1 MEKNKIS
8 EFYIMNNLITQTSH
22 PLIKSEQTYVL
33 DRKLISIHSGD
44 RDFNKWP
51 NSNEFGVDLGVNFN
65 NVQSMRLVNFAIP
78 VNHYTFSDSYQNTK
92 LSFTYSLNYP
102 IYLTNFHSAKFHYV
116 SFNLFR
122 NILKILFYDSILPI
136 QFSKKSPNVII
147 QYWDGTIWKTLS
159 DNSIIKATAI
169 TMNTVAPGNIGKYRL
184 VWTQTFTITI
194 PEGAYS
200 PDNLCT
206 TIESLMNQQI
216 YNVSSQTNLSGGTF
230 DFLPGTTSTGPT
242 GGQTTFTDVSSVVF
256 SPSDS
261 FSFWNPS
268 KGRGITPFVVHYNN
282 VTNKVLFGC
291 KQGTFTLNFKEKE
304 SYESKCNNSKI
315 IFNQYTKWGLG
326 AYLGFKK
333 KNYTSVIK
341 DVTLDLSGGIG
352 SYQSTVQKGITLPH
366 EMPTPWLEGNAAS
379 LDISGTSTNDPLVD
393 GWGITTEV
401 GQVLLGNTKSTEDQI
416 KNLVSTI
423 EAEYNLDVHGEDA
436 LYMEIDKYNNIDEI
450 YPYSERTGHMYNN
463 DLAPRT
469 NGSFARI
476 PLSHLPFGQEMGS
489 RNNFVLNV
497 FHTDPPI
504 KKINRLKFKFRF
516 HDGRLVDFKNL
527 PFSFTL
533 EFNMLKDEQDRV
545 KRIRVPP
552 LYNL

>member
-102 IYLTNFHSAKFHYV
+102 IYLTNFNSSGNHSV
-116 SFNLFR
+116 SFVLFKE
-122 NILKILFYDSILPI
+122 ILKTLFG
-136 QFSKKSPNVII
+136 QFTALSKKSPNVII
-147 QYWDGTIWKTLS
+147 QYWNTNANIWETLPS
-159 DNSIIKATAI
+159 NYGWVNSPT
-169 TMNTVAPGNIGKYRL
+169 GNIGKYRF
-184 VWTQTFTITI
+184 VWEQTFTITI

-206 TIESLMNQQI
+206 TIESLMNQKI
-216 YNVSSQTNLSGGTF
+216 YNVSSQTDLSGGTF
-230 DFLPGTTSTGPT
+230 DFLPGTTSNGPN
-242 GGQTTFTDVSSVVF
+242 GGQTTFTADASSVIL
-256 SPSDS
+256 PSNDED
-261 FSFWNPS
+261 SFWNPS

-291 KQGTFTLNFKEKE
+291 KQGEFTLNFKEKE
-304 SYESKCNNSKI
+304 SYDSQCNNGKS

-326 AYLGFKK
+326 SYLGFNK
-333 KNYTSVIK
+333 KNYSSVMT
-341 DVTLDLSGGIG
+341 DVTLDLSGGNG
-352 SYQSTVQKGITLPH
+352 SYQSTIQQGITLPH
-366 EMPTPWLEGNAAS
+366 EMPSPWLVGNAAS
-379 LDISGTSTNDPLVD
+379 LDISGTSGNDPTSTS
-393 GWGITTEV
+393 GWGVTEV
-401 GQVLLGNTKSTEDQI
+401 GQVLLGNTKDNDQI

-489 RNNFVLNV
+489 RNNFVINV

>member
-1 MEKNKIS
+1 MSN
-8 EFYIMNNLITQTSH
+8 FITQTSH

-33 DRKLISIHSGD
+33 DRKLISIHSVD
-44 RDFNKWP
+44 RDYKKWP
-51 NSNEFGVDLGVNFN
+51 NSNEFGIDLGENFF
-65 NVQSMRLVNFAIP
+65 NVQTMRLINFAIP

-102 IYLTNFHSAKFHYV
+102 IYLTNFDPATDHLISFQIFKQIIKAIFGNPFNPSTFNNSAFA
-116 SFNLFR
+116 N
-122 NILKILFYDSILPI
+122 
-136 QFSKKSPNVII
+136 KSSNVII
-147 QYWDGTIWKTLS
+147 EYWNNTTKNWKELS
-159 DNSIIKATAI
+159 TSNPGDFYTTPPTPPTAP
-169 TMNTVAPGNIGKYRL
+169 PGNIGKYRF
-184 VWTQTFTITI
+184 VWTHTDTITI

-206 TIESLMNQQI
+206 TIESLMNQKI
-216 YNVSSQTNLSGGTF
+216 YNVSSQTDLSGGTF
-230 DFLPGTTSTGPT
+230 DFLPGTTSNGPN
-242 GGQTTFTDVSSVVF
+242 GGQTTFTDVSSVIL
-256 SPSDS
+256 PSNDED
-261 FSFWNPS
+261 SFWNPS
-268 KGRGITPFVVHYNN
+268 KGKGITPFVVHYNN

-291 KQGTFTLNFKEKE
+291 KQGSFTLNFKEKE
-304 SYESKCNNSKI
+304 SYESKCNNGKS

-326 AYLGFKK
+326 SYLGFNK
-333 KNYTSVIK
+333 KNYSSVIT
-341 DVTLDLSGGIG
+341 DVTEDLSG
-352 SYQSTVQKGITLPH
+352 SNPYQATVQQGITLPH
-366 EMPTPWLEGNAAS
+366 EMPSPWLVGNAAS
-379 LDISGTSTNDPLVD
+379 LDISGTIGNDPLASG
-393 GWGITTEV
+393 GWTTEV
-401 GQVLLGNTKSTEDQI
+401 GEVLLGNTKDDDQI
-416 KNLVSTI
+416 KNLVSTL

-463 DLAPRT
+463 DLAHRT

-489 RNNFVLNV
+489 RNNFVVNI
-497 FHTDPPI
+497 FHSDPPI
-504 KKINRLKFKFRF
+504 QRIDRLKFRFRF

-545 KRIRVPP
+545 KRVRVPH

>member
-1 MEKNKIS
+1 MSN
-8 EFYIMNNLITQTSH
+8 FIMQTSH

-33 DRKLISIHSGD
+33 DRKLISIHSVD
-44 RDFNKWP
+44 RDYKKWP
-51 NSNEFGVDLGVNFN
+51 NSNEFGVDLGENFF
-65 NVQSMRLVNFAIP
+65 NVQTMRLINFAIP

-102 IYLTNFHSAKFHYV
+102 IYLTNFDPSGNHSV
-116 SFNLFR
+116 SFKIFK
-122 NILKILFYDSILPI
+122 NILKAIFGSPFNPSVFNNSA
-136 QFSKKSPNVII
+136 FSKKSTNVII
-147 QYWDGTIWKTLS
+147 QYWDDNANIWTELS
-159 DNSIIKATAI
+159 VSNTGPFYIPTAP
-169 TMNTVAPGNIGKYRL
+169 PGNIGKYRL
-184 VWTQTFTITI
+184 VWEETFTITI

-206 TIESLMNQQI
+206 TIESLMNQKI
-216 YNVSSQTNLSGGTF
+216 YNASSQTDLSDLSGGTF
-230 DFLPGTTSTGPT
+230 DFLPGTTSNGPN

-256 SPSDS
+256 QSNDS

-333 KNYTSVIK
+333 KNYSSVIT
-341 DVTLDLSGGIG
+341 DVTLDLSGGNG
-352 SYQSTVQKGITLPH
+352 SYQSTVQQGITLPH
-366 EMPTPWLEGNAAS
+366 EMPSPWLVGNAAS
-379 LDISGTSTNDPLVD
+379 LDISGGGGNPLASG
-393 GWGITTEV
+393 GWTTEV
-401 GQVLLGNTKSTEDQI
+401 GQVLLGNTKDDDQI
-416 KNLVSTI
+416 KNLVSTV
-423 EAEYNLDVHGEDA
+423 EAEFNLDVHGEDA
-436 LYMEIDKYNNIDEI
+436 LYMEIEKYNNIDEI
-450 YPYSERTGHMYNN
+450 YPYSERTGHLYNN
-463 DLAPRT
+463 DLAHRT

-476 PLSHLPFGQEMGS
+476 PLSHLPFGQTLGS

-497 FHTDPPI
+497 FHSDPPI
-504 KKINRLKFKFRF
+504 HRIDRLKFRFRF

-545 KRIRVPP
+545 KRVRVPP

>member
-1 MEKNKIS
+1 
-8 EFYIMNNLITQTSH
+8 
-22 PLIKSEQTYVL
+22 
-33 DRKLISIHSGD
+33 
-44 RDFNKWP
+44 
-51 NSNEFGVDLGVNFN
+51 
-65 NVQSMRLVNFAIP
+65 
-78 VNHYTFSDSYQNTK
+78 
-92 LSFTYSLNYP
+92 
-102 IYLTNFHSAKFHYV
+102 
-116 SFNLFR
+116 
-122 NILKILFYDSILPI
+122 
-136 QFSKKSPNVII
+136 
-147 QYWDGTIWKTLS
+147 
-159 DNSIIKATAI
+159 
-169 TMNTVAPGNIGKYRL
+169 
-184 VWTQTFTITI
+184 
-194 PEGAYS
+194 
-200 PDNLCT
+200 
-206 TIESLMNQQI
+206 
-216 YNVSSQTNLSGGTF
+216 
-230 DFLPGTTSTGPT
+230 
-242 GGQTTFTDVSSVVF
+242 
-256 SPSDS
+256 
-261 FSFWNPS
+261 
-268 KGRGITPFVVHYNN
+268 
-282 VTNKVLFGC
+282 
-291 KQGTFTLNFKEKE
+291 
-304 SYESKCNNSKI
+304 
-315 IFNQYTKWGLG
+315 
-326 AYLGFKK
+326 
-333 KNYTSVIK
+333 
-341 DVTLDLSGGIG
+341 
-352 SYQSTVQKGITLPH
+352 
-366 EMPTPWLEGNAAS
+366 
-379 LDISGTSTNDPLVD
+379 VD